1 MAPTKESAKDNK
13 DVLENLNRKSNKFLE
28 RTRKSPK
35 SRWKLL
41 ARAIKGNGIVEIKD
55 DKNENDQDR
64 SLTKSNVLRYPSYN
78 LLQCN
83 KLTDSSC
90 TKSSCPSIGDKEDTQ
105 PNIYET
111 GHCAWFKVSAEDYK
125 EINLKVSLNK
135 D

>member
-1 MAPTKESAKDNK
+1 MAPTKESSKDDK
-13 DVLENLNRKSNKFLE
+13 DVLGNLNPKSNKFLE

-41 ARAIKGNGIVEIKD
+41 ARAIKGNEIVEIKD

-90 TKSSCPSIGDKEDTQ
+90 TKSLCPSIGDKEDTQ

>member
-41 ARAIKGNGIVEIKD
+41 ARAIKGKEIVQRKD
-55 DKNENDQDR
+55 DKNQNDQDR
-64 SLTKSNVLRYPSYN
+64 SLTESNVLRYPSYN

-90 TKSSCPSIGDKEDTQ
+90 TKSLCPSIGDEEDTQ

-125 EINLKVSLNK
+125 EINLKVSLNT